1 MGCIKRE
8 TGFYFSFTEDL
19 RGTTMRQKS
28 SAYTFLNM
36 IKDVMEIEKTPL
48 TISQIWK
55 CGEKHGLTDKV
66 GSKGK
71 TPINTLQ
78 ARLYLDIR
86 DNENSIFVQTSKRP
100 SMFYLKDID
109 VEKREPKL
117 QDDEPNRY
125 NERDLHILLSS
136 YVYVSPEFHCVTKT
150 IYHEKTG
157 KVKKGYNQWLHP
169 DIVGIHFPFDDYSDE
184 TLKLQRMVGSRQ
196 YKLYSFEMKTV
207 LNFSNL
213 REFYFQAVSNSS
225 WAHEG
230 YLVAL
235 EIDEDES
242 FQAELKRLNNAFGI
256 GVIKLNAQNVSQ
268 SEVLLSA
275 SSNVNLDWD
284 TIDRLSENPD
294 FKQFISDIKDDAEV
308 GKIKSQYDKVYFD
321 DEAAAEY
328 AKKKSIL

>member
-1 MGCIKRE
+1 
-8 TGFYFSFTEDL
+8 
-19 RGTTMRQKS
+19 MRKKS
-28 SAYTFLNM
+28 SGYTFLNL
-36 IKDVMEIEKTPL
+36 IKDVMEIEKKPL
-48 TISQIWK
+48 TVSQIWK
-55 CGEKHGLTDKV
+55 CGEKNGLTDKV

-100 SMFYLKDID
+100 SMFYLKNMN
-109 VEKREPKL
+109 VEKHEL
-117 QDDEPNRY
+117 EMQDDEPSGY

-136 YVYVSPEFHCVTKT
+136 YVYAAPEFHCVTKT

-157 KVKKGYNQWLHP
+157 KLKKGYNQWLHP
-169 DIVGIHFPFDDYSDE
+169 DIVGIHFPFDDYSEE
-184 TLKLQRMVGSRQ
+184 TLNLQQMVGSHQ
-196 YKLYSFEMKTV
+196 YKIYSFEMKTV

-256 GVIKLNAQNVSQ
+256 GVIRLNAENVSQ
-268 SEVLLSA
+268 SEVLLNA
-275 SSNVNLDWD
+275 KQNTNLDWD

-294 FKQFISDIKDDAEV
+294 FKQFIKDIKDDAYV
-308 GKIKSQYDKVYFD
+308 GKIKSQYDDVYSD
-321 DEAAAEY
+321 DETAAAY
-328 AKKKSIL
+328 AKKKHIL

>member
-1 MGCIKRE
+1 
-8 TGFYFSFTEDL
+8 
-19 RGTTMRQKS
+19 MRKKS
-28 SAYTFLNM
+28 SGYTFLNL
-36 IKDVMEIEKTPL
+36 IKDVMEIEKKPL
-48 TISQIWK
+48 TVSQIWK
-55 CGEKHGLTDKV
+55 CGEKHGLIDKV

-109 VEKREPKL
+109 VEKSESEV
-117 QDDEPNRY
+117 QDDEPSGY

-136 YVYVSPEFHCVTKT
+136 YVYASPDFHCVTKT
-150 IYHEKTG
+150 IFHEKTG
-157 KVKKGYNQWLHP
+157 KAKKGYNQWLHP

-196 YKLYSFEMKTV
+196 YKLYSFEMKTI

-242 FQAELKRLNNAFGI
+242 FRAELKRLNNAFGI
-256 GVIKLNAQNVSQ
+256 GVIKLNAENVSQ
-268 SEVLLSA
+268 SEVLLNA
-275 SSNVNLDWD
+275 KQNVNLDWD

-308 GKIKSQYDKVYFD
+308 GKIKSQYDKVYYD
-321 DEAAAEY
+321 DETAAEY
-328 AKKKSIL
+328 AKKKHIY